1 MSAEVE
7 AYIDSLTTSET
18 IKALFRQYG
27 LGYAWIAMAVITLA
41 MLATLLSTTIV
52 NVAIPP
58 IMGAYGI
65 GQDQAQWL
73 STANL
78 ASSTVAMLLTSW
90 LVQMW
95 GIRLV
100 VFWSMLL
107 FLLGTVIG
115 GTSPNVELMIFARVL
130 QGIAAGII
138 TPLSMFVVFLLFPFN
153 RQGMVMG
160 VSSIGVMLA
169 PALGPTLGGVL
180 TDTFNWRYVYYV
192 CLVAPLL
199 CIPLALIYLPDRDG
213 EKPAIPFDWW
223 GLILLSLGISLL
235 FIGLS
240 SGRREGWDSAWV
252 LSNLGGG
259 IGSSLGFIYWQLR
272 NPTPLLNLAIFR
284 HYRFAMYSIIG
295 FVFSAG
301 LYGSTYL
308 IPLFLQLVQGMTPT
322 DSGLLTMPAGLLMAV
337 VAPFCGRLVDR
348 YDPSLL
354 IAWGSLLFSGSFIL
368 MVGADANTSFFT
380 FAWWMAVGRIGIG
393 FAFPSMSMGTVR
405 SVPAELVGEASGVLN
420 FMRQLGGAFGV
431 NLCSLI
437 LAHRTE
443 FHADAVL
450 STQRSDNAE
459 TLQSIFILEQQ
470 LSATGMPAI
479 EKKLAAMQYLAD
491 SLHIQAMVSAFKDS
505 FLVSALVF
513 LAVLVPVWLIWRS
526 KLTDAK

>member
-7 AYIDSLTTSET
+7 SYIDSLNTSDT
-18 IKALFRQYG
+18 VKALFRQHGVAYS
-27 LGYAWIAMAVITLA
+27 WIAMGVITLA
-41 MLATLLSTTIV
+41 MLATLLSSTIV
-52 NVAIPP
+52 NVAIPR

-90 LVQMW
+90 LVQVW

-100 VFWSMLL
+100 VFCSMLV

-115 GTSPNVELMIFARVL
+115 GISPNVELMIFSRVL

-138 TPLSMFVVFLLFPFN
+138 TPLSMYVVFLLFPLN

-180 TDTFNWRYVYYV
+180 TDTFNWRYVYYI

-213 EKPAIPFDWW
+213 EKPNIPFDWR
-223 GLILLSLGISLL
+223 GLVLLSLGISLL
-235 FIGLS
+235 FVGLS
-240 SGRREGWDSAWV
+240 NGRREGWASV
-252 LSNLGGG
+252 LVLCNLGAG
-259 IGSSLGFIYWQLR
+259 IAASLTFVYWQLR

-308 IPLFLQLVQGMTPT
+308 IPLFLQLVQGMSPT

-337 VAPFCGRLVDR
+337 VAPFCGRLADH

-354 IAWGSLLFSGSFIL
+354 IAWGTLLFSGSFLL

-380 FAWWMAVGRIGIG
+380 FAWWMAIGRIGIG
-393 FAFPSMSMGTVR
+393 FAFPPMSMAGVR
-405 SVPAELVGEASGVLN
+405 SVPAELVGQASGVLN

-437 LAHRTE
+437 LAQRTE
-443 FHADAVL
+443 FHADAVF
-450 STQRSDNAE
+450 STQRADNSE
-459 TLQSIFILEQQ
+459 TLHSIFILEQQ
-470 LSATGMPAI
+470 LTATGMPAI
-479 EKKLAAMQYLAD
+479 EKKLTAMQYLSE
-491 SLHIQAMVSAFKDS
+491 SLHLQAMVSAFKDS

-513 LAVLVPVWLIWRS
+513 LAALIPVWLIWRS
-526 KLTDAK
+526 NRAEVN

>member
-1 MSAEVE
+1 MSVE
-7 AYIDSLTTSET
+7 AYIDSLNTSDT
-18 IKALFRQYG
+18 IKALFRRHG
-27 LGYAWIAMAVITLA
+27 VAYAWIAMAVITLA
-41 MLATLLSTTIV
+41 MLSTLLSTTIV
-52 NVAIPP
+52 NVAIPR
-58 IMGAYGI
+58 IMGAFGI

-100 VFWSMLL
+100 VSWSMLV

-115 GTSPNVELMIFARVL
+115 GMSPNVELMIFSRVL

-138 TPLSMFVVFLLFPFN
+138 TPLSMFVVFLLFPYN

-213 EKPAIPFDWW
+213 DKPDIPFDWL
-223 GLILLSLGISLL
+223 GLLLLSVGISLL
-235 FIGLS
+235 FVGLS
-240 SGRREGWDSAWV
+240 NGRREGWDSVMV
-252 LSNLGGG
+252 LSNLGVG
-259 IGSSLGFIYWQLR
+259 ISSSCAFIYWQLR

-308 IPLFLQLVQGMTPT
+308 IPLFLQLVQGMSPT
-322 DSGLLTMPAGLLMAV
+322 DSGLLTMPAGLIMAV
-337 VAPFCGRLVDR
+337 VAPFCGRLADR
-348 YDPSLL
+348 YDPTLL
-354 IAWGSLLFSGSFIL
+354 IAWGTLLFSGSFLL

-380 FAWWMAVGRIGIG
+380 FAWWMAIGRIGIG
-393 FAFPSMSMGTVR
+393 FAFPPMSMAGVR
-405 SVPAELVGEASGVLN
+405 AVPADLVGQASGVLN
-420 FMRQLGGAFGV
+420 IMRQLGGAFGL
-431 NLCSLI
+431 NLCSLM
-437 LAHRTE
+437 LAQRSV
-443 FHADAVL
+443 FHLDAVL
-450 STQRSDNAE
+450 STQRPDNSE

-470 LSATGMPAI
+470 LTAIGMPAI
-479 EKKLAAMQYLAD
+479 EKKLTAMQYISD
-491 SLHIQAMVSAFKDS
+491 SLHFQATVLAFKDS
-505 FLVSALVF
+505 FLASSLVF
-513 LAVLVPVWLIWRS
+513 LAALLPVWLIWRS
-526 KLTDAK
+526 NRAAAS